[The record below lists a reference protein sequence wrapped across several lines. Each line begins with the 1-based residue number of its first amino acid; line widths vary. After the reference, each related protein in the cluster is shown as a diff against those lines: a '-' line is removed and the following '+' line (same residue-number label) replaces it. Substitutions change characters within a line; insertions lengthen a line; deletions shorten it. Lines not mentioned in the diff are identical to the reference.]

1 MRLNIDPR
9 QAQLTRCPSAGE
21 AFASRCFDQLLQLF
35 KFGEAWH
42 QRVTDNKGWRTG
54 NAKTFGNFVI
64 ALDNF
69 FDFWIVHVLAQSD
82 RVQSIFGGDAQRLFA

>member
-1 MRLNIDPR
+1 MMAVIAAL
-9 QAQLTRCPSAGE
+9 AGFPAAMGYWYL
-21 AFASRCFDQLLQLF
+21 AFICIP
-35 KFGEAWH
+35 E
-42 QRVTDNKGWRTG
+42 GWRTG

-69 FDFWIVHVLAQSD
+69 FDFWIVHILAQSD